1 MKKIKLMADYGCY
14 PLWGTT
20 PDDFGDISPEDL
32 SISSNLKDSLYS
44 WAKRYDAILNMDDPA
59 SSGFKDKEE
68 EEKFIKDGYELARNL
83 QDELG
88 NQYEVIYH
96 SEY

>member
-1 MKKIKLMADYGCY
+1 
-14 PLWGTT
+14 
-20 PDDFGDISPEDL
+20 
-32 SISSNLKDSLYS
+32 
-44 WAKRYDAILNMDDPA
+44 MDDPA